1 MLKQE
6 RGGGAPTGAPAM
18 IRASQKSS
26 RRRREPSACGAE
38 AGRRQVYAVC
48 ATRLH
53 RARSPLGAPPRHSL
67 RLSPRNSA
75 PGRVSWD
82 LVMSGVTR
90 FSPVPVQ
97 RAPRRPVVMPDER
110 NPRASRERGYEP
122 RPQAPHSLR
131 LSLRLRRRPSR
142 ARFVECVTEMV
153 TNVKERVPV
162 LETERLGYSFC
173 RDCLPGSAH
182 LCRITRV
189 RRSPTASTLAIK
201 KIQDTKIKNAKSM
214 SG

>member
-1 MLKQE
+1 MIPKSGHRFSDKIMLKQE
-6 RGGGAPTGAPAM
+6 RGRGAPTGAPAM

-38 AGRRQVYAVC
+38 AGRRQVHGC

-90 FSPVPVQ
+90 FSPVRVQ

-131 LSLRLRRRPSR
+131 LSLRLRDAPTSEIYW
-142 ARFVECVTEMV
+142 VC
-153 TNVKERVPV
+153 NLNGDKCKERVPV
-162 LETERLGYSFC
+162 LETERLGYYS
-173 RDCLPGSAH
+173 
-182 LCRITRV
+182 V
-189 RRSPTASTLAIK
+189 AIVSQVPP
-201 KIQDTKIKNAKSM
+201 IFVA
-214 SG
+214 